1 MPTYNYNIG
10 TLCCAGFHWCQIDN
24 GNCDALCLP
33 QKFGRHC
40 QCPAHQ
46 IYDANWN
53 ECKGEPHTLLHLP
66 DTILTYIYTDVD
78 DFIVFSNATG
88 IYQLPITDDNGSSF
102 TPQIL
107 PLGQGEINGVEY
119 DSNTDELYWL
129 QTLQL
134 PGSYRNT
141 YSGSIRRGKLSG
153 SNQVVVQEV
162 TLINAQWFDMQLD
175 RAGGHVF
182 WTLTGGSQI
191 EVVNTNGRGLAPILS
206 HVNLYPRSL
215 TFNHEER
222 CAYITHLT
230 LYVILISLAL
240 YTLSTGGVPPSFLL
254 FKHYG

>member
-1 MPTYNYNIG
+1 M
-10 TLCCAGFHWCQIDN
+10 
-24 GNCDALCLP
+24 
-33 QKFGRHC
+33 
-40 QCPAHQ
+40 
-46 IYDANWN
+46 
-53 ECKGEPHTLLHLP
+53 P

-88 IYQLPITDDNGSSF
+88 IYQLPIADDNGSSF

-134 PGSYRNT
+134 PGSYENT
-141 YSGSIRRGKLSG
+141 YRGSIRRGKLSG
-153 SNQVVVQEV
+153 SNQVVVQDI
-162 TLINAQWFDMQLD
+162 TLINARWFDMQLD

-182 WTLTGGSQI
+182 WTLTRGSQI

-215 TFNHEER
+215 TFNHKER
-222 CAYITHLT
+222 CAYITHLI
-230 LYVILISLAL
+230 LYIILISLAL